1 MSDDLSL
8 VKELCRQI
16 AQQPETLAMIR
27 ATHDWPRAGIP
38 TGAYVIFEERQVPL
52 NGCFVIV
59 ARLAGKDYHYVGHA
73 ERIIR
78 HNGVLIRLDDGTSI
92 PQRSFVLRGPV
103 VLVARTM
110 MGETCGEA

>member
-8 VKELCRQI
+8 VKDLCRQI

-27 ATHDWPRAGIP
+27 ATHDWPRAAIYV
-38 TGAYVIFEERQVPL
+38 GAYVIFEERPVSL

-73 ERIIR
+73 ERIIKPT
-78 HNGVLIRLDDGTSI
+78 GVIIRLDDGTSI

-103 VLVARTM
+103 VLVAQTTM
-110 MGETCGEA
+110 SKVCGDA

>member
-1 MSDDLSL
+1 MSDDLGL
-8 VKELCRQI
+8 VKELCRQT

-27 ATHDWPRAGIP
+27 ATHAWPRAAIHV
-38 TGAYVIFEERQVPL
+38 GAYVIFEERPVPL

-59 ARLAGKDYHYVGHA
+59 ARLAGRDYHYVGRA
-73 ERIIR
+73 ERIIKPA
-78 HNGVLIRLDDGTSI
+78 GAIIRLDDGTSV

-110 MGETCGEA
+110 MDETCGEV